1 MEEYKGVVC
10 PQNIGET
17 LTVNFRY
24 YENAIRKHEKDL
36 EAYAAAG
43 WSEISNYK
51 FGKVN
56 YVYNKDTGKF
66 GEITEMNVSVT
77 FECDLTPEE
86 LDEYFEHLEEL
97 EEAEEYI
104 SMLKPIT
111 WKPWI
116 ALIIGFGVGLL
127 LFLVMAGA
135 AMVGPL
141 MSQLYSDSAGNA
153 VTPSLV
159 DPMLAIGSGAASF
172 GVCGGIG
179 LLIFIIISSVRK
191 GKINRIY
198 DLYGEKDFDLK
209 EELEGWKDKIK
220 ELRDARN
227 GYLGR
232 FSSTGRY
239 CYYND
244 NSFSYGGKVI
254 KTGLMDWLRQDANN
268 NRR

>member
-24 YENAIRKHEKDL
+24 YDDALKKHEKDL
-36 EAYAAAG
+36 ESYAAAG
-43 WSEISNYK
+43 WSKISKYK
-51 FGKVN
+51 IDNVSYK
-56 YVYNKDTGKF
+56 YNKDTGKF
-66 GEITEMNVSVT
+66 GVITRMDIKVT
-77 FECDLTPEE
+77 FQCDLTQEE
-86 LDEYFEHLEEL
+86 LDEYFEHLEEVN
-97 EEAEEYI
+97 EAEEYVR
-104 SMLKPIT
+104 MLKPIT

-127 LFLVMAGA
+127 MFLVMAGA
-135 AMVGPL
+135 SLIGP
-141 MSQLYSDSAGNA
+141 MFSGLYSDSSGNA
-153 VTPSLV
+153 ITPSLI
-159 DPMLAIGSGAASF
+159 DPMLGIGVGAASF
-172 GVCGGIG
+172 GICGGIG

-191 GKINRIY
+191 GKINHIY

-239 CYYND
+239 CYYSD

-254 KTGLMDWLRQDANN
+254 ETGLMEWLEKEAKSHSR
-268 NRR
+268 